1 MRNIKFRAWDKD
13 YEKMTY
19 FDDEDYEYKPPFVFR
34 LDQVFKKDNNY
45 DDYEDF
51 EYNDITDKVEI
62 MQYTGLHDK
71 NGKEIYERDII
82 EFSYDMFIGN
92 FDTFV
97 AKGKIVFEEGAFYV
111 EVFENERTTEDEA
124 YLLYSINLDTIEV
137 IGNIYENEELLN
149 ETNR

>member
-1 MRNIKFRAWDKD
+1 MKNIKFRAWDKD

-34 LDQVFKKDNNY
+34 LDQVFKKDSNY

-71 NGKEIYERDII
+71 NGKEIFEGDIVKS
-82 EFSYDMFIGN
+82 FFV
-92 FDTFV
+92 DT
-97 AKGKIVFEEGAFYV
+97 
-111 EVFENERTTEDEA
+111 DEA
-124 YLLYSINLDTIEV
+124 GNEIYKYYIMEVKYDEILCSYKIDKFMNLEV
-137 IGNIYENEELLN
+137 IGNIYENKELLN
-149 ETNR
+149 ETDR